1 MRLTKEDGAV
11 LLRAIDTELESQ
23 RYRQMRRD
31 EYLPPL
37 PTDIEKSLQAE
48 DAARAEVL
56 RRVRDKIKRQ
66 L

>member
-11 LLRAIDTELESQ
+11 LLGAIAAELESQ

-31 EYLPPL
+31 EYRPPL
-37 PTDIEKSLQAE
+37 PTDVEKVLQAE